1 MKLAIASLSLLLAAC
16 NAPQP
21 SSEPAATPQQ
31 EATAPAAAPATP
43 VAEAPMAKRA
53 PGQENADPL
62 QIFRAFG
69 TEPFWNVNVEDATLT
84 YTTPEDQTGVV
95 MQGTR
100 RALED
105 GVELSGNHDG
115 KAFVLTVK
123 AIIWRHPDWAQPG
136 ARGSR
141 KRRLAMLP
149 QVLDVAVLFGVIMFS
164 MFSGIVTPIAIG
176 YIVGTTGSFNGA
188 LIYVGVHA
196 LVAVL
201 SYLVLVGDIKRIELK
216 PVTER

>member
-69 TEPFWNVNVEDATLT
+69 TEPFWSVNVEDTRLT
-84 YTTPEDQTGVV
+84 YTTPEDQAGVV
-95 MQGTR
+95 MVGTR
-100 RALED
+100 RALAD
-105 GVELSGNHDG
+105 GVEITGEHDG
-115 KAFVLTVK
+115 KAFVLTVSSGTCSDGMSDNTYSLVS
-123 AIIWRHPDWAQPG
+123 AFRH
-136 ARGSR
+136 
-141 KRRLAMLP
+141 
-149 QVLDVAVLFGVIMFS
+149 
-164 MFSGIVTPIAIG
+164 
-176 YIVGTTGSFNGA
+176 
-188 LIYVGVHA
+188 
-196 LVAVL
+196 
-201 SYLVLVGDIKRIELK
+201 GDIDYKGCGEAAK
-216 PVTER
+216 